1 MLYFLW
7 SSILFCVFF
16 SFSIL
21 PEQII
26 CKSCTRTCCSCLFFL
41 VIPAKSCVSLTTT
54 RFVEA
59 VTNHRAT
66 LLYSPALESRRSV
79 VNVTHL
85 SVNSSHRY
93 SRNLEWIYLLH
104 CCFTGVTFLLS
115 LFFSPHPTWLL
126 WGYSLRVVV
135 GWECSLQSLK
145 YLEFLSSF
153 YCSLLSFFFFKTGF
167 TETHFLYCLL

>member
-1 MLYFLW
+1 MTFDPIFCTFWLCGNVKLFFFLNHYPHQMLYFIW

-21 PEQII
+21 PKQI

-115 LFFSPHPTWLL
+115 LFSSPPPT
-126 WGYSLRVVV
+126 
-135 GWECSLQSLK
+135 
-145 YLEFLSSF
+145 
-153 YCSLLSFFFFKTGF
+153 
-167 TETHFLYCLL
+167 